1 MLRVTGTAASLREA
15 VLLENRTQVLAVY
28 AGDIDQATADFRRR
42 GRPEA

>member
-1 MLRVTGTAASLREA
+1 MLRTTGTAASLRDA

-28 AGDIDQATADFRRR
+28 AGDIDQATADFRRA